1 MDFLY
6 SVISIDEFLV
16 GLPVKKTETPEQANN
31 TKENEQ
37 DSVND
42 KCKEYP
48 VVDKSIDFIFFFF
61 MICNHSNDLKLFFN
75 PNLWVGSW

>member
-16 GLPVKKTETPEQANN
+16 GLPVKKTETSEQANN

-42 KCKEYP
+42 
-48 VVDKSIDFIFFFF
+48 
-61 MICNHSNDLKLFFN
+61 
-75 PNLWVGSW
+75 